1 MRVFLHPPTHSH
13 PSSLSSPT
21 LGIYWSFIGPRT
33 TTTYAAGAMC
43 TPWLMTIFLGVL
55 VDCLV
60 DTVVL
65 PVGLQS
71 PWTPSAFSLSI
82 LLGTFGSVQWLAVS
96 ICLCICRALAGCRR
110 RQPCQAP
117 FSMLYL
123 ASTIVSGF
131 LYEMNSQVGHSLDG
145 LSFSLC
151 STFFKIRYFL
161 HLYFKCYPKSL
172 P

>member
-33 TTTYAAGAMC
+33 NPPTESWQGHPLQRMQLEPC
-43 TPWLMTIFLGVL
+43 VLTPWLMTIFLGVL

-96 ICLCICRALAGCRR
+96 ICLCICRALAGSRR
-110 RQPCQAP
+110 RQPCQAL

-151 STFFKIRYFL
+151 STFF
-161 HLYFKCYPKSL
+161 
-172 P
+172 